1 MKHTLEYIKKSL
13 VEKEGYILQSDTY
26 NGNREKLKMMCPNGH
41 NIEMRYDNFQQGKRC
56 IVCSG
61 NKKHTLEKIRKI
73 IENDGNVLLSSNYTN
88 NKQKLSIR

>member
-1 MKHTLEYIKKSL
+1 MKHTLEYIKSL